1 MSETL
6 NIVELIE
13 NNPITK
19 LSCVYNSKLLTKIQ
33 TKFTDFEQQLFVS
46 SFYCYLNC
54 DTKKDFVIDLDDVW
68 KWLGFS
74 QKVRAKELLIKTFE
88 NGKDYKLLLS
98 LERKQ
103 TTVTKGGHNKE
114 IFMLSVKT
122 FKSLCLKA
130 GTKKADEIHDY
141 YLKMEEILHEVI
153 HEESDELK
161 LQLENEKIKNENLN
175 KQIDKMDIEL
185 EDQIIQT
192 GLEKSKLREKTILE
206 QFPPNTQCVYY
217 GMIDNVS
224 TDNEPLIKFGNSNNL
239 RNRVNNHRNT
249 YDNFRLVN
257 AFKVGNKFEI
267 ETAIKINEAFKARLR
282 SLSILNKKYVELL
295 SIEGLTNFE
304 IDKTIQDIIK
314 SIECT
319 PENYKR
325 LLEDNSS
332 LRKQLYEKGQTDNS
346 NCIQVMTIDN
356 KRLTKENSILI
367 KKIKSLEKKN
377 KIYNS
382 ALSTFSSCVE
392 STPNEISLDINSD
405 DEQEYNPPIVCEK
418 TNNVIV
424 GMKRPIKQKDG
435 FYHIGNNLYKK
446 LFGLRQEVWNGVSY
460 KTTGGL
466 IKSDL
471 IINHEGKIV
480 SLCKSVSEKNIYRFE
495 QVNLLKTTKCKNQ
508 PLEKVEQNT

>member
-1 MSETL
+1 MCETL

-46 SFYCYLNC
+46 SFYCFLNC

-74 QKVRAKELLIKTFE
+74 IKQKAKFLLEKNFVV
-88 NGKDYKLLLS
+88 NQDYINS
-98 LERKQ
+98 LNLQVKQ
-103 TTVTKGGHNKE
+103 TPGTKGGHNKE

-141 YLKMEEILHEVI
+141 YLKMEDILHEVI

-161 LQLENEKIKNENLN
+161 LQLENEKMKNENLN

-185 EDQIIQT
+185 EDQLIQA

-249 YDNFRLVN
+249 YNNFRLAN
-257 AFKVGNKFEI
+257 AFKVDNKLEI
-267 ETAIKINEAFKARLR
+267 ETAIKINEVFNARLR
-282 SLSILNKKYVELL
+282 SISILKKNYVELL
-295 SIEGLTNFE
+295 SIEGLTIFE
-304 IDKTIQDIIK
+304 IDKTIHEIIK
-314 SIECT
+314 YGNPGFS
-319 PENYKR
+319 NDYK
-325 LLEDNSS
+325 L
-332 LRKQLYEKGQTDNS
+332 
-346 NCIQVMTIDN
+346 
-356 KRLTKENSILI
+356 
-367 KKIKSLEKKN
+367 
-377 KIYNS
+377 
-382 ALSTFSSCVE
+382 
-392 STPNEISLDINSD
+392 
-405 DEQEYNPPIVCEK
+405 
-418 TNNVIV
+418 
-424 GMKRPIKQKDG
+424 
-435 FYHIGNNLYKK
+435 
-446 LFGLRQEVWNGVSY
+446 
-460 KTTGGL
+460 
-466 IKSDL
+466 
-471 IINHEGKIV
+471 V
-480 SLCKSVSEKNIYRFE
+480 SLV
-495 QVNLLKTTKCKNQ
+495 V
-508 PLEKVEQNT
+508 